1 MDIKKRIQEL
11 SLDQKAKLYFMGL
24 VRQGKID
31 TLPED
36 PKAAYVSMMMD
47 KDDYGRSVSG
57 KDKSTFMEPE
67 DSMPAARA
75 RKMMGL
81 EEGYN
86 KIANKL
92 YGVNYDKL
100 SPQEQE
106 YVRDTID
113 REPGGAFNPRLSGE
127 LKEMASTLGYL
138 EENTPTVFDDK
149 SMDELLDIIL
159 KYVEDPDDAEAELD
173 RFNDGGFDALSNMV
187 AANLDRDPEYK
198 AWYNKLHSIEE
209 IGMFHDPLGYEPDND
224 DEDEDLTFEPEDMD
238 DPDEDLV
245 IIGSGYLDIKS
256 NFLKKTFP
264 SMTNDEYAA
273 LGQKVVDQL
282 HNGDKEAALDYIYS
296 RINEDRDEEDEE
308 NDRNLAVDDIPDSL
322 REIATELGYLKEG
335 IDPNSE
341 IADYVVTMF
350 NSSVYDYEGIQ
361 SDVWSKAEYA
371 STSYGEGSVFMD
383 LVDHLKS
390 VGGKDVLEGNPDI
403 YLELLPNEDI
413 QWKAEV
419 TFNENLNEEKNCG
432 CGKNPC
438 ETYGTINEGKVD
450 ISYTDPGFRFYKMK
464 VDGKRLDREE
474 GTKYLKDLGIV
485 DDEGKD
491 MEIPKNYDQ
500 SILDDIV
507 KALKEKGIDADHDAA
522 MDVS

>member
-36 PKAAYVSMMMD
+36 PKAAYIKMVMD
-47 KDDYGRSVSG
+47 KADPADMHDDPGDIRIDHDYYTEEKDDYGRSISG
-57 KDKSTFMEPE
+57 KDKRTFVDPK
-67 DSMPAARA
+67 DLTPAARA
-75 RKMMGL
+75 KKMAQAAYDKAEMNGDIRGMELALAAMDIDKPIPGL
-81 EEGYN
+81 NKGLKEGYN

-127 LKEMASTLGYL
+127 LKEMASALGYL
-138 EENTPTVFDDK
+138 EENTPTVFDDE

-159 KYVEDPDDAEAELD
+159 KYVEDPDDAQAELD
-173 RFNDGGFDALSNMV
+173 RFDQGGFDAMSDYV
-187 AANLDRDPEYK
+187 TANLDRDPEYK
-198 AWYNKLHSIEE
+198 AWYNKLHSIKE

-238 DPDEDLV
+238 NPDEDLV

-256 NFLKKTFP
+256 NFLSKTFP

-282 HNGDKEAALDYIYS
+282 HNGDKEAALKYIYS

-322 REIATELGYLKEG
+322 REVATKLGYLQEG
-335 IDPNSE
+335 IPQESE
-341 IADYVVTMF
+341 IADYVEAMF
-350 NSSVYDYEGIQ
+350 NDSVVEKEGFQ
-361 SDVWSKAEYA
+361 SDIWTKEEYVA
-371 STSYGEGSVFMD
+371 TSRGEGSVFMD
-383 LVDHLKS
+383 LAKHLNS

-403 YLELLPNEDI
+403 HLELLSNGDI
-413 QWKAEV
+413 KWSADV
-419 TFNENLNEEKNCG
+419 TF
-432 CGKNPC
+432 
-438 ETYGTINEGKVD
+438 D
-450 ISYTDPGFRFYKMK
+450 
-464 VDGKRLDREE
+464 
-474 GTKYLKDLGIV
+474 
-485 DDEGKD
+485 
-491 MEIPKNYDQ
+491 
-500 SILDDIV
+500 
-507 KALKEKGIDADHDAA
+507 
-522 MDVS
+522 